1 MHDALFCDL
10 KLRGGGAVIPRVMV
24 AREPREIAARNF
36 KADPVPFLET
46 IGNTT
51 KVDIVFID

>member
-1 MHDALFCDL
+1 MYNALFRDP
-10 KLRGGGAVIPRVMV
+10 KLRVGGAVISRVMV